1 MKKLLPV
8 ILAILGLTLGTGA
21 GIALKPKPEETAN
34 DASSGSTGEMK
45 LGNPEDVAR
54 QEAEQPQRRSAKEDK
69 GLEAGFEY
77 VKLNNQ
83 FIVPVVSG
91 SKVAAL
97 VVMSL
102 SVEVPVGQKE
112 TVFTREPKLRDA
124 FLQVLF
130 DHANSGGFDGVFT
143 TGEKM
148 DDLRGSLFEAATSVL
163 GSAASDVLI
172 IDIVRQDV

>member
-1 MKKLLPV
+1 MKKLLPA

-21 GIALKPKPEETAN
+21 GIALKPAQPKMDMSQGKTTKTDTNDIEEMEQDGSKP
-34 DASSGSTGEMK
+34 
-45 LGNPEDVAR
+45 L
-54 QEAEQPQRRSAKEDK
+54 QRRSVKDNPGQETD
-69 GLEAGFEY
+69 FEY

-83 FIVPVVSG
+83 FIVPVVNEG
-91 SKVAAL
+91 KVAAL

-102 SVEVPVGQKE
+102 SIEVTAGQKE
-112 TVFTREPKLRDA
+112 TVFVREPKLRDA

-130 DHANSGGFDGVFT
+130 AHANSGGFDGKFT

-148 DDLRGSLFEAATSVL
+148 DDLRGSLFEVATIVL